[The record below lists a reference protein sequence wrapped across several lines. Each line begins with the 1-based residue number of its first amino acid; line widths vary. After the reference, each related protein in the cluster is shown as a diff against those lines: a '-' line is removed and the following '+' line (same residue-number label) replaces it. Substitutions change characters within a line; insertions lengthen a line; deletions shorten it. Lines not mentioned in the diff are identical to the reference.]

1 MSGLEIP
8 DSPQQLLP
16 AAFWTALSNQNL
28 VGLNSPQWSIVVND
42 SGVQCSI
49 FFENA
54 EAASSRASDSS
65 GVISAESP
73 LAKNSI
79 QQAMA
84 KVPTPDDSFEKMNG
98 EEIETIPTSSSP
110 SETGITGN
118 SPPVSAPPV
127 SLPGNLPNIP
137 LLHQFLG
144 QQIAAAAAAANGN
157 SNNSPANLG
166 MARPEEKEKPVP
178 GDLMLIEAENRRRL
192 INLRE
197 EASANRLS
205 VTAFI
210 RRGALLYFNSDEL
223 ALNRLHTLDQKRL
236 NALEL
241 ETKFYFGDIPQQ
253 LFRRTIA
260 IQQSQIRSKKSN
272 SAEGRVRFRPNN
284 GFSFSG
290 FNPNSLV
297 NTNANHMVNMPNGL
311 ANNLSLP
318 SPIQTTSSPMP
329 NGMGNISLSTLAQI
343 APQPA
348 TIQPSN
354 PSPLKMEHQ

>member
-1 MSGLEIP
+1 MTGLEISE
-8 DSPQQLLP
+8 SPQQLLP
-16 AAFWTALSNQNL
+16 AAFWTALANQNL
-28 VGLNSPQWSIVVND
+28 AGLNSPQWSIVVND

-54 EAASSRASDSS
+54 ESASSRASDSS
-65 GVISAESP
+65 GVISAVSP
-73 LAKNSI
+73 LAKNLPNQLS
-79 QQAMA
+79 AMA
-84 KVPTPDDSFEKMNG
+84 KVPTPDDSFEKING
-98 EEIETIPTSSSP
+98 DEVETIRTSSSP
-110 SETGITGN
+110 SDTIGN
-118 SPPVSAPPV
+118 SPPVPAPPV

-157 SNNSPANLG
+157 NQNNSPANL
-166 MARPEEKEKPVP
+166 ARPDEKEKPVP

-297 NTNANHMVNMPNGL
+297 NTNANHMVNLPNGL

-318 SPIQTTSSPMP
+318 STIQTSSSPMP
-329 NGMGNISLSTLAQI
+329 NGMGNISLSSLAQI
-343 APQPA
+343 APQPNP
-348 TIQPSN
+348 IQSGN